1 MSKIQVKKLLI
12 GKLGVIDLNLPY
24 LIIGKGK
31 PRGLIL
37 GLQHG
42 KEISS
47 LEIISKFIENKINGQ
62 AIIVPTVNPF
72 GLLFGTRN
80 EPLDGKDLN
89 RNYPGKENG
98 DLGQRIC
105 SKIFSLAKSC
115 DFVIDLHSFGNRLTK
130 IVCGFT
136 ETDDKKIKE
145 KILKMIKVINPD
157 FVWRIN
163 LKDKNDRRFY
173 GALDEVIMKSG
184 IPAIFIEMPN
194 LQFISE
200 IQTTKV
206 VDGLINIFKKFNQ
219 KIQIKKNFPIFSARY
234 IFANQSGLFIPKVLP
249 KDKIKKNETLGE
261 IYLLPDF
268 KKIKIKSLFS
278 GTILSILSKNFVRL
292 GTKLASIGNKIGK
305 I

>member
-1 MSKIQVKKLLI
+1 MKNIQIKKLSI

-24 LIIGKGK
+24 LVIGKRK

-42 KEISS
+42 GETSS
-47 LEIISKFIENKINGQ
+47 LEIISKFIENKVNGQ

-98 DLGQRIC
+98 DLAQRIC

-115 DFVIDLHSFGNRLTK
+115 DFVIDLHSFSNRLTK

-136 ETDDKKIKE
+136 EIGDGKIKE

-157 FVWRIN
+157 FIWKIN
-163 LKDKNDRRFY
+163 LKDKNDRRFC
-173 GALDEVIMKSG
+173 GTLDEVIIKSR

-200 IQTTKV
+200 IQTKKV
-206 VDGLINIFKKFNQ
+206 VEGLINIFKKFNQ
-219 KIQIKKNFPIFSARY
+219 KTQIKKDFSILSAQY
-234 IFANQSGLFIPKVLP
+234 IFADQSGLFIPKVFP
-249 KDKIKKNETLGE
+249 KEEIKISATIGE
-261 IYLLPDF
+261 VLVLPDF
-268 KKIKIKSLFS
+268 KKIKIKSLYS
-278 GTILSILSKNFVRL
+278 GVIISILSKSFIRL
-292 GTKLASIGNKIGK
+292 GTKLASIGKMVGNI
-305 I
+305 